1 MASFAGS
8 RKPYFE
14 IRESPIQG
22 KGAFAI
28 RRIPKGA
35 KIIEYIGECIDE
47 EESDVR
53 YPDSDMQRH
62 HTFLFAVDKG
72 KVLDAGPL
80 EWPAKYI
87 NHSCEP
93 NCEALEE
100 DDERVFVYALRT
112 IQPGAEL
119 TYDYAYEWTDA
130 MTEADAAFYRCLC
143 GTPSCRGTILKKKA
157 PAKRP
162 AARKTTSSRK
172 ASRTKTATKKAS
184 VTKPSV
190 KKASAKTASTR
201 RSATTK
207 RSAGTRS
214 ATRGTTRTR
223 TRSRA

>member
-112 IQPGAEL
+112 IQPGTEL

-130 MTEADAAFYRCLC
+130 MTDADAAFYRCLC
-143 GTPSCRGTILKKKA
+143 GAKSCRGTILKKRA
-157 PAKRP
+157 PTKRP
-162 AARKTTSSRK
+162 ATRRKPARVTKSSAKTASAKKTSTKKTS
-172 ASRTKTATKKAS
+172 TKTATKTS
-184 VTKPSV
+184 S
-190 KKASAKTASTR
+190 R
-201 RSATTK
+201 RRATTK

-214 ATRGTTRTR
+214 TRTSR

>member
-1 MASFAGS
+1 MAPFAGS

-35 KIIEYIGECIDE
+35 KIIEYLGECIDE
-47 EESDVR
+47 DESDIR

-100 DDERVFVYALRT
+100 DDERVFIYALKT
-112 IQPGAEL
+112 IQPGTEL
-119 TYDYAYEWTDA
+119 LYDYAYEWTDV
-130 MTEADAAFYRCLC
+130 MTEEDAAFYRCLC
-143 GTPSCRGTILKKKA
+143 GATSCRGTILKKSA
-157 PAKRP
+157 PKTARKTAKK
-162 AARKTTSSRK
+162 AARKT
-172 ASRTKTATKKAS
+172 ATKTAK
-184 VTKPSV
+184 
-190 KKASAKTASTR
+190 KTAG
-201 RSATTK
+201 TT
-207 RSAGTRS
+207 
-214 ATRGTTRTR
+214 TRGAAKRGTKHAPSRQPARTR
-223 TRSRA
+223 TRA